1 MPVRVS
7 VTTRDFGHCRRAFL
21 FPNVKVRADQGALD
35 WGFVVKRLLVLGAG
49 TAGTMIVNKL
59 RRQLTSEQWQIT
71 VVDQDDSHHYQ
82 PGYLFVPFGAYT
94 ANQLTR
100 SRHVF
105 LPDGVEFIIGE
116 VDRVE
121 ADSDSVSLID
131 GRTLPYDYL
140 VIATGVTPRPD
151 QTPGMLGSQ
160 WRRSIFDFYSLEGAQ
175 ALAEALADFDGGRFV
190 VHITDM
196 PIKCPVAPLEFT
208 FLAEAYFRERDIR
221 DRVEMVYVTPLPGA
235 FTKPISSAYLGSML
249 DERKVSVETDFM
261 VERIDPETKTLIS
274 YDEREVPFD
283 LLVTV
288 PLNMGADFL
297 ARSGLGDELN
307 YVPVDKHTLL
317 SKKYP
322 NIFAVGDASDIPA
335 SKAGSVAHFS
345 VEVFVDN
352 FLEHIQGKPMTGSFD
367 GHANCFIESGDGKGL
382 LIDFNY
388 DTEPLPG
395 KYPVPILG
403 PFSLLE
409 ETRANHL
416 GKLAFRWMYWNV
428 LLPGRPIPLPAHMS
442 MAGKK
447 TAN

>member
-1 MPVRVS
+1 
-7 VTTRDFGHCRRAFL
+7 
-21 FPNVKVRADQGALD
+21 
-35 WGFVVKRLLVLGAG
+35 VKRLLVLGAG

-59 RRQLTSEQWQIT
+59 RRQLGSEEWQIT

-82 PGYLFVPFGAYT
+82 PGYLFLPFGAYT
-94 ANQLTR
+94 ATQLTR
-100 SRHVF
+100 SRHAF
-105 LPDGVEFIIGE
+105 LPDGVEFVIGG

-151 QTPGMLGSQ
+151 QTPGMLGSE

-322 NIFAVGDASDIPA
+322 NIFAVGDASNIPA

-345 VEVFVDN
+345 VEVFVGN
-352 FLEHIQGKPMTGSFD
+352 FAQHIQGKPMTGSFD

-428 LLPGRPIPLPAHMS
+428 LLPGGPIPLPAHMS

-447 TAN
+447 TEN